1 MIIRTTTTGDV
12 TASTPLNKA
21 QATALT
27 RRIRQHID
35 AAWEDITRA
44 YEGKAWK
51 ALGYGSWEAYVKAEF
66 DMSRRRSYQLID
78 QGRVIQA
85 ISEATGKS
93 VQRVAQ
99 IPARD
104 VEAVKDDLPAV
115 SAAITARVEQGA
127 KPEEAAANV
136 IAERRAEKD
145 KAKADRKAEQ
155 AEFDRQRDEARA
167 KLPDAIKQSEAAKE
181 AAIAQKLHT
190 VQDLT
195 DAERIA
201 ELEETVR
208 ILEGD
213 IEKLKAENAK
223 FGDMKVL
230 FDQGGFEAVI
240 AAKDEQIRVLN
251 TRVSSESADKASW
264 AKSAGY
270 WKAHAEKLGYTSQDD
285 IVIPLDG
292 DEFGGVA

>member
-1 MIIRTTTTGDV
+1 MAEIRDAKLYR
-12 TASTPLNKA
+12 ASHDTFEDYCKA
-21 QATALT
+21 
-27 RRIRQHID
+27 R
-35 AAWEDITRA
+35 WDIGRSRA
-44 YEGKAWK
+44 YE
-51 ALGYGSWEAYVKAEF
+51 
-66 DMSRRRSYQLID
+66 LID
-78 QGRVIQA
+78 QATVVKA
-85 ISEATGKS
+85 ITDAGVNLSA
-93 VQRVAQ
+93 VAD
-99 IPARD
+99 ISKRD
-104 VEAVKDDLPAV
+104 VRELKKDLPA
-115 SAAITARVEQGA
+115 AAKQIKDKIKKGAAPTEATAA
-127 KPEEAAANV
+127 V
-136 IAERRAEKD
+136 IAQMTAKKD
-145 KAKADRKAEQ
+145 HPKADRKAQ
-155 AEFDRQRDEARA
+155 QVEFDRQRDEARA
-167 KLPDAIKQSEAAKE
+167 KLPDAIRQSEAAKE
-181 AAIAQKLHT
+181 AAIAQKLRT

-270 WKAHAEKLGYTSQDD
+270 WKAQAQKLGYTSQDD

-292 DEFGGVA
+292 AEFGGVA